1 MQGLLK
7 RLAKAIK
14 RVSTV
19 LALPILIALG
29 TILLINPS
37 QIVEFTTN
45 IAEMSSILRILLL
58 FVMYIVIGSVLYFS
72 GQLPIVDRIRSRN
85 VKKATQQVES
95 TESPKTDTED
105 VNDNK
110 LTAGGILG
118 RTLKA
123 GAKQV
128 ANRVLADDEK
138 PKTVATPSE
147 ENGTKAAQSLA
158 DDDMDEDDFYS
169 FLGTIQQPESTENDS
184 STAS

>member
-7 RLAKAIK
+7 RLAKIIK

-19 LALPILIALG
+19 LALPILVGLG

-45 IAEMSSILRILLL
+45 IAEISSIFRILILL
-58 FVMYIVIGSVLYFS
+58 VMYVVIGGVFYFN
-72 GQLPIVDRIRSRN
+72 GQLPIVDRIRRKN
-85 VKKATQQVES
+85 TKKTTQQVES
-95 TESPKTDTED
+95 TEAPKVDTNE
-105 VNDNK
+105 NK

-138 PKTVATPSE
+138 PKTVVTPSE
-147 ENGTKAAQSLA
+147 EDEDKATQTLA
-158 DDDMDEDDFYS
+158 NDDMDEDDFYS
-169 FLGTIQQPESTENDS
+169 FLGTIQQPESAENDS

>member
-7 RLAKAIK
+7 RLAKIIK

-45 IAEMSSILRILLL
+45 IANISSIFRILIL
-58 FVMYIVIGSVLYFS
+58 FVMYVVISGVFYFN

-85 VKKATQQVES
+85 AKKATQQVES
-95 TESPKTDTED
+95 TESPQTDKED
-105 VNDNK
+105 KSENK

-147 ENGTKAAQSLA
+147 DDEDKATQTLA
-158 DDDMDEDDFYS
+158 NDDMDEDDFYS
-169 FLGTIQQPESTENDS
+169 FLGTIQQPESAENDS